1 MSLRRVVITSL
12 VAGVAGAA
20 CGESTSIAPFGE
32 TTASGSGGEGA
43 TTSGGGES
51 TTTSVGGG
59 SAGAGGSTSSTGGA
73 APIEC
78 PSTPQVPGVKEE
90 TIAFGGHD
98 RTYEVQVPIVYD
110 NSAPVPLVFDM
121 HGYTSNK
128 DQQEL
133 VSGFSSLA
141 EEEGFVVVRPQGLQ
155 SSWNAG
161 DFCCGT
167 AQSQDLDDVGLMK
180 AIVAEVSASL
190 CIDPKRVYATAISNG
205 GALSHRIACEAADV
219 FAAVAP
225 VAYPL
230 DFDPFSQCQPSRPI
244 AVMHS
249 HGTNDLIV
257 PYNGSGSMP
266 ATPES
271 FAYWGQ
277 VNGCSGD
284 PVETYSKGN
293 SHCDTYQSCSGGV
306 EVTLCTVNGGHVLYT
321 NLDQVPIAELSWQ
334 FLKKHTLP

>member
-1 MSLRRVVITSL
+1 MRGRQSLAAGL
-12 VAGVAGAA
+12 VLGFAGAA
-20 CGESTSIAPFGE
+20 CGESASTIAPIPEE
-32 TTASGSGGEGA
+32 TTSSGVGGSGA
-43 TTSGGGES
+43 TSGAGG
-51 TTTSVGGG
+51 TTTTT
-59 SAGAGGSTSSTGGA
+59 GAGGSTSSTGGA
-73 APIEC
+73 PPIEC
-78 PSTPQVPGVKEE
+78 PATPRVPGVHQE

-98 RTYEVQVPIVYD
+98 RVYEVQVPIAYD
-110 NSAPVPLVFDM
+110 NSGPVPLVFDM

-141 EEEGFVVVRPQGLQ
+141 EDEGFLVVRPQGFQ
-155 SSWNAG
+155 NSWNGG
-161 DFCCGT
+161 DFCCGA
-167 AQSQDLDDVGLMK
+167 AQNEGLDDVGLMK
-180 AIVAEVSASL
+180 AIVTEVSETL
-190 CIDPKRVYATAISNG
+190 CVDPKRVYATGISNG
-205 GALSHRIACEAADV
+205 GALSHRIACEAADI

-230 DFDPFSQCQPSRPI
+230 DFDPFSTCQPSRPI

-257 PYNGSGSMP
+257 PYNGSGAMP

-277 VNGCSGD
+277 VNGCTGN
-284 PVETYSKGN
+284 PVETYTKGN
-293 SHCDTYQSCSGGV
+293 SHCDTYQSCGAGV
-306 EVTLCTVNGGHVLYT
+306 EVTLCTVNGGHILYT
-321 NLDQVPIAELSWQ
+321 NYDQVPIAALSWQ